1 MIFCARGT
9 RTIGMCSFDA
19 RSGRSL
25 SPHPR
30 RRMVGEARQIEEKNL
45 GGLRFEVGGGM
56 GKVEA
61 CWETLEV

>member
-1 MIFCARGT
+1 
-9 RTIGMCSFDA
+9 
-19 RSGRSL
+19 
-25 SPHPR
+25 
-30 RRMVGEARQIEEKNL
+30 MVGEARQIEEKNL